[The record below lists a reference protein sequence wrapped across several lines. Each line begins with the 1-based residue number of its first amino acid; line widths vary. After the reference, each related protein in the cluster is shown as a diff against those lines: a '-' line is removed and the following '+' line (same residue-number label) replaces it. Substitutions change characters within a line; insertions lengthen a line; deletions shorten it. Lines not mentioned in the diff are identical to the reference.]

1 MSTIKVANIQNLSSQ
16 DIRGKILQVKQTFYD
31 NGNSSWGTTSSPT
44 DIMTVTLTTTVANS
58 RFFIDACLYY
68 AHGAMNS
75 SNPDAQDI
83 YLFCYRDSTKI
94 GNNTQATRDFSGS
107 GAGGTGGW
115 YVTDVPRAVSS
126 SYGYFYVP
134 LNENFKYIDSPGFG
148 AGTSTTY
155 SIKFMCQGSMY
166 LNRSQYGTSSAACSA
181 LTIFEIAP

>member
-16 DIRGKILQVKQTFYD
+16 DIRGKILQVKQTFYND
-31 NGNSSWGTTSSPT
+31 GNSSWGTISSPT

-94 GNNTQATRDFSGS
+94 GNNTQATRDFSS
-107 GAGGTGGW
+107 GGNTTGGW
-115 YVTDVPRAVSS
+115 YVSDVPRAVSS
-126 SYGYFYVP
+126 TYGYSYVP
-134 LNENFKYIDSPGFG
+134 LNENFKYIDSPGFA

-155 SIKFMCQGSMY
+155 SIKFMSQGSMF
-166 LNRSQYGTSSAACSA
+166 LNRSQATTTSAACSA